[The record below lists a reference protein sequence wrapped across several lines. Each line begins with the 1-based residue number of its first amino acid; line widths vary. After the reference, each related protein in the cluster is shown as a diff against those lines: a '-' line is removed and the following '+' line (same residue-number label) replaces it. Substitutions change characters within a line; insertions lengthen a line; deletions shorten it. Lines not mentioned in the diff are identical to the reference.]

1 MASRL
6 LRWAAL
12 TLLALHLAVTLP
24 GALNRIWEW
33 TTAAFER
40 AGKDRRTVESRM
52 KGEAYFEAI
61 EAIRRLL
68 PRQAAYGL
76 IAGGRETG
84 EDHWVRYDLAPRRA
98 VYLGKLRSLPGPA
111 RMARRIPPDLH
122 YVVVAN
128 DAGLPPRIFER
139 EGFLQ
144 ALLQLRRDAR

>member
-1 MASRL
+1 MAPRL

-12 TLLALHLAVTLP
+12 ALLALHLAVTLP
-24 GALNRIWEW
+24 GTLGRVWEW
-33 TTAAFER
+33 TAVSVER
-40 AGKDRRTVESRM
+40 AGEDRLAVERRM
-52 KGEAYFEAI
+52 KGAAYFDAI

-76 IAGGRETG
+76 VAGGREMG
-84 EDHWVRYDLAPRRA
+84 EDNWVRYDLAPRRA
-98 VYLGKLRSLPGPA
+98 VYLGELRSLPGPS

-122 YVVVAN
+122 YVVVAY
-128 DAGLPPRIFER
+128 DRGQPPRFFER